1 MNNYDLVY
9 NYLSLLNIK
18 GISHKSIVNLVKSLG
33 GLGNIFKIETRF
45 LKDAGLNE
53 NQIELI
59 KSGKI
64 DEKFVEDELVM
75 IKKNN
80 IRMLLFEDKD
90 YPRMLKEIDDPPA
103 ILYTYG
109 NIETMGRPSLSVVGS
124 RRASVNAIKFAKKLS
139 SELGEIGFNI
149 VSGYASGID
158 INAHLGAIEKG
169 TTTAVFGN
177 GLLVVYP
184 SQHKKYLK
192 EICEKGCIISEL
204 PLKEQP
210 NAHNFPKRNRIISGL
225 SYGVIVVEAYEQSG
239 SLITAK
245 LAIDYGRDLFAVPT
259 WPENHNTG
267 TNKLIKEGAKL
278 IENYLDVVGEYAAIF
293 DFLKDVDKK
302 DNNTIISLNDEGNKL
317 LEIIKNSP
325 CSVDELCIKSGLPTS
340 DILSILTEM
349 ELDDLVFLNSDGRYS
364 IKNRR

>member
-1 MNNYDLVY
+1 MNNYDMLY
-9 NYLSLLNIK
+9 NYLSLISIK
-18 GISHKSIVNLVKSLG
+18 GISHKSIVNLVKKLG
-33 GLGNIFKIETRF
+33 SLGNIFKIETKF
-45 LKDAGLNE
+45 LKDAGLHE

-59 KSGKI
+59 KSGKV
-64 DEKFVEDELVM
+64 DEKFVEEELAL
-75 IKKNN
+75 IKKHN
-80 IRMLLFEDKD
+80 IKMLLFEDND
-90 YPRMLKEIDDPPA
+90 YPGMLKEIDDPPA
-103 ILYTYG
+103 LLYLYG
-109 NIETMGRPSLSVVGS
+109 NIETLKRPSLSIVGS

-139 SELGEIGFNI
+139 SDLGEIGFNI

-192 EICEKGCIISEL
+192 EICEKGSIISEL

-245 LAIDYGRDLFAVPT
+245 LALDYGRDLFAVPT

-278 IENYLDVVGEYAAIF
+278 VENYLDVISEYGKMF
-293 DFLKDVDKK
+293 EFLKHIDKK
-302 DNNTIISLNDEGNKL
+302 DNNTIISENDEISKL
-317 LEIIKNSP
+317 IEIIKNSP
-325 CSVDELCIKSGLPTS
+325 CSVDELCIKTGFPAST
-340 DILSILTEM
+340 ILSILTEL
-349 ELDDLVFLNSDGRYS
+349 ELDDVVFLNSDGRYY
-364 IKNRR
+364 INRR